1 MKRMKKIL
9 SLLLALV
16 LCLGLAA
23 CGSAAEPITPEDDP
37 NEGLGGDLS
46 EDIFNDFSEFE
57 GIWLGDANNRYDSME
72 FDVEGNW
79 TVYLGGEIVDEGYL
93 RYEPEWEALYAY
105 SSLDDSG
112 SRIAMQDGQL
122 YSAAYGYFN
131 PGEDMEYLYYE
142 DLTGD
147 DATDVPS
154 WNGRLDGA
162 SDGYWSW
169 DTKLCQ
175 RNVAE
180 FEGIWYL
187 DGDLS
192 AEAYLVID
200 DSGNW
205 SWYYRTTGEEPEEI
219 DCGNFTYSTDEI
231 STYYAD
237 STMYDGLSYRVF
249 EQEENILVWNEEGDY
264 YRME

>member
-1 MKRMKKIL
+1 MKHGKKYI
-9 SLLLALV
+9 SLLLALL
-16 LCLGLAA
+16 LCLALAA
-23 CGSAAEPITPEDDP
+23 CGSAEEPAAPQDDP

-46 EDIFNDFSEFE
+46 EDAFNDFSEFE
-57 GIWLGDANNRYDSME
+57 GIRLGEANNDYDSME
-72 FDVEGNW
+72 IDAEGNW
-79 TVYLGGEIVDEGYL
+79 TVYLGNEAADYGYL

-122 YSAAYGYFN
+122 YTAAYGYFN

-142 DLTGD
+142 DTAGD
-147 DATDVPS
+147 EVPA

-169 DTKLCQ
+169 DSELCQ
-175 RNVAE
+175 RNVSE
-180 FEGIWYL
+180 FEGIWYY

-192 AEAYLVID
+192 SDAYLWID
-200 DSGNW
+200 DAGNW

-219 DCGNFTYSTDEI
+219 DCGTFTYSTDEV

-237 STMYDGLSYRVF
+237 STMYDGLSYQVF
-249 EQEENILVWNEEGDY
+249 ELEEDVLVWGDEGEY
-264 YRME
+264 YRMEG

>member
-1 MKRMKKIL
+1 MKHGKKYI
-9 SLLLALV
+9 SLLLALL
-16 LCLGLAA
+16 LCLALAA
-23 CGSAAEPITPEDDP
+23 CGSAEEPAAPQDDP

-46 EDIFNDFSEFE
+46 EDAFNAFTEFE
-57 GIWLGDANNRYDSME
+57 GFWLGEANNDYDSME
-72 FDVEGNW
+72 IDAEGNW
-79 TVYLGGEIVDEGYL
+79 TVYLGNEAADYGYL

-112 SRIAMQDGQL
+112 SRIAIQDGQL
-122 YSAAYGYFN
+122 YTAAYGYFN

-142 DLTGD
+142 DTAGD
-147 DATDVPS
+147 EVPA

-169 DTKLCQ
+169 DSELCQ
-175 RNVAE
+175 RNVSE
-180 FEGIWYL
+180 FEGIWYY

-192 AEAYLVID
+192 SDAYLWID
-200 DSGNW
+200 DAGNW

-219 DCGNFTYSTDEI
+219 DCGSFTYSTDEA

-237 STMYDGLSYRVF
+237 STMYDGLSYQVF
-249 EQEENILVWNEEGDY
+249 ELEEDVLVWGDEGEY
-264 YRME
+264 YRMEG